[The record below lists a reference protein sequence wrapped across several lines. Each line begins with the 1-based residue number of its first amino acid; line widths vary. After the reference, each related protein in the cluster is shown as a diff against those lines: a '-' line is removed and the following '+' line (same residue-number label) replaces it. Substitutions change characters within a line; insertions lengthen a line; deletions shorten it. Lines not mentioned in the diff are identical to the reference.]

1 MTLTTS
7 SSVAEGNTMSP
18 VIIPLTGIPRLIK
31 GIPIVMTGSSCN
43 TTRNTTPFSLATWV
57 VFDTAVNMNWWAV
70 IPVKIL
76 GILVLDSVL
85 NDLPTKL
92 CLWCAALFMF
102 ILSSGTLRYFKYS
115 LIAII
120 KPDTD
125 TYTRSNTQRIYKS
138 IF

>member
-1 MTLTTS
+1 
-7 SSVAEGNTMSP
+7 
-18 VIIPLTGIPRLIK
+18 
-31 GIPIVMTGSSCN
+31 
-43 TTRNTTPFSLATWV
+43 
-57 VFDTAVNMNWWAV
+57 
-70 IPVKIL
+70 
-76 GILVLDSVL
+76 
-85 NDLPTKL
+85 
-92 CLWCAALFMF
+92 LWCAALFMF